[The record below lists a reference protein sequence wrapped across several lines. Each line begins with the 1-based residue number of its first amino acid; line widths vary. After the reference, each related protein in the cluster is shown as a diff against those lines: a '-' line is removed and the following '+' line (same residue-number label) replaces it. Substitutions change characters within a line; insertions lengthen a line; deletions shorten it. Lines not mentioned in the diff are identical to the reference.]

1 MRKIIGGLAL
11 FFIFLIACGDDPT
24 GPSGPFALTVTT
36 TVRSAEI
43 DFTDDQ
49 PYICEYKC
57 VAQTEGGEK
66 GEYADWLGGKL
77 EWMIGDSV
85 VHTFNLSA
93 AELMD
98 RLGDATIGRNQKQ
111 NFIRSASGTDPYD
124 LQLTLSARH
133 SSGEVLVDSSLV
145 VCDFPADVMGPANLA
160 GTWTAT
166 WVKWSSPDAIVWQA
180 ELISSDG
187 ALSFDLQEN
196 GSFSGSTDYPNLAGA
211 MEAMTVSGTLS
222 VQESTSVTSAS
233 VTLAFAQG
241 PYGTLIGTL
250 TRVGN
255 KLYLDVPEGA
265 YFDFNR
271 DGTPDIA
278 ALEARFTLN

>member
-1 MRKIIGGLAL
+1 MRKIIGGSAL
-11 FFIFLIACGDDPT
+11 FVMFLIACGDDPT

-43 DFTDDQ
+43 DFADDQ
-49 PYICEYKC
+49 PYLCEYKC
-57 VAQTEGGEK
+57 VARTEGGEK
-66 GEYADWLGGKL
+66 GEYADWLGGRL
-77 EWMIGDSV
+77 EWLVNDSV
-85 VHTFNLSA
+85 IHTFNLSA
-93 AELMD
+93 VELLN
-98 RLGDATIGRNQKQ
+98 RFGDGTIGKDKKQ
-111 NFIRSASGTDPYD
+111 NFIRSASGTEDYD
-124 LQLTLSARH
+124 LQLILSARH
-133 SSGEVLVDSSLV
+133 SSGEILSDSSLI
-145 VCDFPADVMGPANLA
+145 VCDFPPDVMGPANLA

-166 WVKWSSPDAIVWQA
+166 WVKWQSPDAIVWQA

-196 GSFSGSTDYPNLAGA
+196 GSFSGFTIYPSLAGA
-211 MEAMTVSGTLS
+211 MENTGVSGTLT

-233 VTLAFAQG
+233 VTLTFAQG
-241 PYGTLIGTL
+241 PYGTLVGTL

-278 ALEARFTLN
+278 GLEARFTLN